1 MTNGLDGCIFN
12 LDSKNGERKDFGNEE
27 HDGFIKLIRSL
38 SVPAAE
44 QQGRFDVWKNSG
56 KT

>member
-1 MTNGLDGCIFN
+1 MGVSSIQIQNN
-12 LDSKNGERKDFGNEE
+12 RERKDFDNEE
-27 HDGFIKLIRSL
+27 HDGFIELIRSL

-44 QQGRFDVWKNSG
+44 QQGRFDVWKSSG

>member
-1 MTNGLDGCIFN
+1 MTNRPEGCILN
-12 LDSKNGERKDFGNEE
+12 SELKNQWKDFDNEE
-27 HDGFIKLIRSL
+27 HEGFIELIRSL

-44 QQGRFDVWKNSG
+44 QQGRFDVWKSSG